1 MEAIEYDYI
10 EEADILEIFFERGE
24 ATGAVPVAEHVTLR
38 FRREDGCPLSLI
50 LENFSY
56 LVKAIE
62 PGPRSFPLMREEWP
76 PDLEDSIIKML
87 TTPPINQFLKVLI
100 YQSPQAGQAIPIVYP
115 VIYVSHLKKNPMISS
130 EWQTRRHDSYQLQI
144 LIS

>member
-24 ATGAVPVAEHVTLR
+24 ATGAVTVAEHVTLR
-38 FRREDGCPLSLI
+38 FRHEDNRPLSLI

-56 LVKAIE
+56 LVQAME

-76 PDLEDSIIKML
+76 PDLEDRIIKML
-87 TTPPINQFLKVLI
+87 TTPPINQFLKVLT
-100 YQSPQAGQAIPIVYP
+100 YQESPQAERVIPIVY
-115 VIYVSHLKKNPMISS
+115 V
-130 EWQTRRHDSYQLQI
+130 TRPQRFEDI
-144 LIS
+144 LVPAA

>member
-50 LENFSY
+50 LENFTY
-56 LVKAIE
+56 LAQATE
-62 PGPRSFPLMREEWP
+62 PGPRSFPLTREEWP
-76 PDLEDSIIKML
+76 SDLEDSIINML
-87 TTPPINQFLKVLI
+87 TTPPVNQFLKVLI
-100 YQSPQAGQAIPIVYP
+100 YQESPQAGQAIPIVYVTSP
-115 VIYVSHLKKNPMISS
+115 
-130 EWQTRRHDSYQLQI
+130 RRFEDI
-144 LIS
+144 LAPAA